1 MDNRPVGTRQARDLL
16 RVAFGPSGIALAII
30 AALVLIQLV
39 IANSDLTGAFGA
51 MASMW
56 LGVHGVPVSI
66 AGAELGVMPLAPL
79 LAMVWGT
86 ARATA
91 AATRP
96 GASWFVV
103 RWIVASALGGPL
115 LIAAI
120 ALAVIHDASSVLTEL
135 QTPSALQAFGCVLA
149 VHAVGAAIGV
159 GSRLQ
164 GRLLTDAHLPYWLP
178 EALRAA
184 MAGVLAL
191 LGLSG
196 LVAVGS
202 MVVHWGTM
210 HDLYGITDS
219 VFGQLSLTVLSALY
233 IPNVMVGAAAV
244 AVGSSVHVGLATF
257 SSFTVLGG
265 DIPAVPVLAAV
276 PSPPLGPVWVALLI
290 IAAASAVAVG
300 QQCARRPAPWP
311 IAFAKVAVASLLAAV
326 MMVLLSIAGGGR
338 LGNFGEL
345 GVDQTTFGPAV
356 FLWFVSIGGLTVAM
370 AGGLTRRPERPPP
383 VAPPPVAPV
392 DDEPYDEEPAAA
404 GVVEDDEPVTET
416 LFGDLTATTADADG
430 DSHFAGGPAF
440 EPTAEPEP
448 EPEPAPEAEPVAKPV
463 EPRRPP
469 RPEPDMT
476 PAPAEAYQSGT
487 TDRIGEPVAFDPD
500 EDPEAHF
507 VVDDDGH

>member
-1 MDNRPVGTRQARDLL
+1 MDNRPVGTGQARDLL

-66 AGAELGVMPLAPL
+66 GGAELGVMPLAPL

-86 ARATA
+86 ARTTA

-149 VHAVGAAIGV
+149 VHAFGAGIGV

-184 MAGVLAL
+184 FAGVLAL

-202 MVVHWGTM
+202 MVVHWSTM
-210 HDLYGITDS
+210 HDLFGITDS

-265 DIPAVPVLAAV
+265 DVPAVPVLAAV

-311 IAFAKVAVASLLAAV
+311 IAFAKLAVASLLAAV
-326 MMVLLSIAGGGR
+326 MMVVLAIAGSGR

-356 FLWFVSIGGLTVAM
+356 FLWFVSIGGLTVTM
-370 AGGLTRRPERPPP
+370 AGGLTRRPER
-383 VAPPPVAPV
+383 AAPVAPV
-392 DDEPYDEEPAAA
+392 DDEPRGEEPGAA
-404 GVVEDDEPVTET
+404 GVVEDDEPITET
-416 LFGDLTATTADADG
+416 LFGDVPAAAVAVDD

-440 EPTAEPEP
+440 EQAAEPAPVPEPERAPEP
-448 EPEPAPEAEPVAKPV
+448 EPVTKPAER
-463 EPRRPP
+463 RRPA

-487 TDRIGEPVAFDPD
+487 TDRIGEHVAFDPD

-507 VVDDDGH
+507 VVDEDGH

>member
-1 MDNRPVGTRQARDLL
+1 VDNRPVGTRQARDLL

-66 AGAELGVMPLAPL
+66 GGAELGVMPLAPL

-86 ARATA
+86 ARTTA

-103 RWIVASALGGPL
+103 RWVVASALGGPL

-120 ALAVIHDASSVLTEL
+120 SIAVIHDASSVLTEL

-178 EALRAA
+178 EALRGAV
-184 MAGVLAL
+184 AGVLAL

-196 LVAVGS
+196 LVAVAS
-202 MVVHWGTM
+202 MVVHWSTM
-210 HDLYGITDS
+210 HDLFGITDS

-233 IPNVMVGAAAV
+233 IPNVMVGSAAV

-265 DIPAVPVLAAV
+265 DVPAVPVLAAV

-311 IAFAKVAVASLLAAV
+311 IAFAKLAVASLLAAV
-326 MMVLLSIAGGGR
+326 MMVMLAIAGSGR

-370 AGGLTRRPERPPP
+370 AGGLTRRPARPAP
-383 VAPPPVAPV
+383 VAPAAPV
-392 DDEPYDEEPAAA
+392 DEEPAADEPA
-404 GVVEDDEPVTET
+404 EFVDDDEPVTEK
-416 LFGDLTATTADADG
+416 LIGDVSAAADDG
-430 DSHFAGGPAF
+430 DDDSHFAGGPAF
-440 EPTAEPEP
+440 EQAAETV
-448 EPEPAPEAEPVAKPV
+448 PAPEPVSEPAAKPAA
-463 EPRRPP
+463 PRRPA

-487 TDRIGEPVAFDPD
+487 TDRIGEHVAFDPD

-507 VVDDDGH
+507 VVDDDGN

>member
-66 AGAELGVMPLAPL
+66 GGAELGVMPLAPL

-86 ARATA
+86 ARTTA

-103 RWIVASALGGPL
+103 RWVVASALGGPL

-120 ALAVIHDASSVLTEL
+120 SIAVIHDASSVLTEL

-178 EALRAA
+178 EALRGAV
-184 MAGVLAL
+184 AGVLAL

-196 LVAVGS
+196 LVAVAS
-202 MVVHWGTM
+202 MVVHWSTM
-210 HDLYGITDS
+210 HDLFGITDS

-233 IPNVMVGAAAV
+233 IPNVMVGSAAV

-265 DIPAVPVLAAV
+265 DVPAVPVLAAV

-311 IAFAKVAVASLLAAV
+311 IAFAKLAVASLLAAV
-326 MMVLLSIAGGGR
+326 MMVLLAIAGSGR

-370 AGGLTRRPERPPP
+370 AGGLTRRPARPAP
-383 VAPPPVAPV
+383 VAPAAPV
-392 DDEPYDEEPAAA
+392 DEEPAEDEAA
-404 GVVEDDEPVTET
+404 DVVVDDDDEPVTEK
-416 LFGDLTATTADADG
+416 LIGDVSAAAADEDD

-440 EPTAEPEP
+440 EQAAETV
-448 EPEPAPEAEPVAKPV
+448 PAPEPVSEPAAKPAA
-463 EPRRPP
+463 PRRPA

-487 TDRIGEPVAFDPD
+487 TDRIGEHVAFDPD

>member
-66 AGAELGVMPLAPL
+66 GGAELGVMPLAPL

-86 ARATA
+86 ARTTA

-120 ALAVIHDASSVLTEL
+120 AIAVIHDASSVLTEL

-184 MAGVLAL
+184 LAGVLAL

-196 LVAVGS
+196 AVAVGS
-202 MVVHWGTM
+202 MVVHWSTI
-210 HDLYGITDS
+210 HDLFGITDS
-219 VFGQLSLTVLSALY
+219 VFCQLSLTVLSALY

-244 AVGSSVHVGLATF
+244 AVGSSVHIGLATF

-290 IAAASAVAVG
+290 VAAASAVAVG

-311 IAFAKVAVASLLAAV
+311 IACAKLAVASLVAAV
-326 MMVLLSIAGGGR
+326 MMVMLAIAGSGR

-356 FLWFVSIGGLTVAM
+356 FLWFVSIGGMTVAM
-370 AGGLTRRPERPPP
+370 AGGLTRRPARP
-383 VAPPPVAPV
+383 APV
-392 DDEPYDEEPAAA
+392 TPVEDESLDDPAAEI
-404 GVVEDDEPVTET
+404 VEDDEPVTEV
-416 LFGDLTATTADADG
+416 LFGDVPAAAVDVDD

-440 EPTAEPEP
+440 ESVLEPQPEP
-448 EPEPAPEAEPVAKPV
+448 VPEPDPEPAAKPA
-463 EPRRPP
+463 ELRRPA
-469 RPEPDMT
+469 RPEPNMT

-487 TDRIGEPVAFDPD
+487 TDRIGEHVAFDPD

>member
-1 MDNRPVGTRQARDLL
+1 VDNRPVGTRQARDLL

-66 AGAELGVMPLAPL
+66 GGAELGVMPLVPL

-86 ARATA
+86 ARTTAT
-91 AATRP
+91 ATRP

-103 RWIVASALGGPL
+103 RWVVASALGGPL

-149 VHAVGAAIGV
+149 VHAVGASIGV

-178 EALRAA
+178 EALRGAV
-184 MAGVLAL
+184 AGVLAL

-202 MVVHWGTM
+202 MVVHWSTM
-210 HDLYGITDS
+210 HDLFGITDS
-219 VFGQLSLTVLSALY
+219 VFGQLSLTVLSVLY

-265 DIPAVPVLAAV
+265 DVPAVPVLAAV

-311 IAFAKVAVASLLAAV
+311 IAFAKLAVASLVAAV
-326 MMVLLSIAGGGR
+326 LMVLLAIAGSGR

-370 AGGLTRRPERPPP
+370 AGGLTRRPPRPVP
-383 VAPPPVAPV
+383 AAPV
-392 DDEPYDEEPAAA
+392 DDAPDEPYYDEPAHADI
-404 GVVEDDEPVTET
+404 VDDDEPVTEK
-416 LFGDLTATTADADG
+416 LIGDVSAVESDADD

-440 EPTAEPEP
+440 EQTTVR
-448 EPEPAPEAEPVAKPV
+448 EPAPHPEPVAEPA
-463 EPRRPP
+463 EPRRPA

-487 TDRIGEPVAFDPD
+487 TDRIGEHVAFDPD

-507 VVDDDGH
+507 VVDDDGS

>member
-30 AALVLIQLV
+30 AALTLIQLV

-86 ARATA
+86 ARTTA

-120 ALAVIHDASSVLTEL
+120 AIAVIHDASSVLTEL
-135 QTPSALQAFGCVLA
+135 QTPNALQAFGCVLA

-184 MAGVLAL
+184 LAGVLAL

-202 MVVHWGTM
+202 MVVHWSTM
-210 HDLYGITDS
+210 HDLFGITDS

-233 IPNVMVGAAAV
+233 IPNVMVGSAAV
-244 AVGSSVHVGLATF
+244 AVGSSVHIGLATF

-265 DIPAVPVLAAV
+265 DVPAVPVLAAV

-311 IAFAKVAVASLLAAV
+311 IAFAKLAVASLLAAV
-326 MMVLLSIAGGGR
+326 MMVMLAIAGSGR

-345 GVDQTTFGPAV
+345 GVDQTTFGPGV

-370 AGGLTRRPERPPP
+370 AGGLTRRPERP
-383 VAPPPVAPV
+383 VPVAPV
-392 DDEPYDEEPAAA
+392 AEAHDDEPADAEI
-404 GVVEDDEPVTET
+404 VEDDEPVTEV
-416 LFGDLTATTADADG
+416 LFGDVPVAAVDVDD

-440 EPTAEPEP
+440 ESA
-448 EPEPAPEAEPVAKPV
+448 PEPAPEPASAPNPEPVAKPA
-463 EPRRPP
+463 EPRRPA

-487 TDRIGEPVAFDPD
+487 TDRIGEHIAFDPD